1 MSKPYAKSSSK
12 PWSGMCPTGKHGLD
26 YEGQK
31 CDLCAHHA
39 GCHTAKRLSHECRAC
54 RRDKT
59 NKIEI

>member
-1 MSKPYAKSSSK
+1 
-12 PWSGMCPTGKHGLD
+12 MCPTGKHGLD